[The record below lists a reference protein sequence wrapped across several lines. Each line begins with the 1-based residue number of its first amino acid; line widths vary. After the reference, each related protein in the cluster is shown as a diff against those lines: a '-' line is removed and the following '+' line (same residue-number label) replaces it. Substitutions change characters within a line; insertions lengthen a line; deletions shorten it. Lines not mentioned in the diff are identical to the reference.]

1 MTVFEKALTEE
12 VHVNIILLVSDRLL
26 REGARGRH

>member
-12 VHVNIILLVSDRLL
+12 VHVNVVLIVSDWLL
-26 REGARGRH
+26 REGAGTD